1 MAARGAQPGRGG
13 VLGAARNC
21 RAARRRRRRDRGA
34 LRNPRQRTP
43 HVAGAPLP
51 DGGAA
56 AVAAPAQRM
65 SPRLPALFLGHGN
78 PLNALQ
84 ANPWTRAW
92 SALGAALPQPRAVLS
107 ISAHWYV
114 PATAVTAMARPR
126 TIHDFG
132 GFRASCL
139 RRAIPRPEIQ

>member
-1 MAARGAQPGRGG
+1 MAARGARPGRNG

-21 RAARRRRRRDRGA
+21 RAARRRRRGDRGA

-43 HVAGAPLP
+43 RAAGTALP

-78 PLNALQ
+78 PLNALH

-92 SALGAALPQPRAVLS
+92 SALGATLPHPRAVLS

-114 PATAVTAMARPR
+114 PATAVTAMAW
-126 TIHDFG
+126 
-132 GFRASCL
+132 
-139 RRAIPRPEIQ
+139 PRPEMQAWPRACSSC